1 LQEAQNIIKEGA
13 MNFNFGDMDELSSDS
28 MSDNLSIFSR
38 TPSPPRGMMGLPT
51 PPLSQHSPSGTPS
64 PSTDASLTDEDGP
77 PPSKR
82 RRISPSMPRETQRL
96 DLYDASS
103 QPEELER
110 LVKALK
116 NKRKIVVIAG
126 AGISVSAGSK
136 CIQAFLNTRKHRLYL
151 A

>member
-1 LQEAQNIIKEGA
+1 MTFL
-13 MNFNFGDMDELSSDS
+13 GDMDELSSDS
-28 MSDNLSIFSR
+28 MSDNLSVFSR

-64 PSTDASLTDEDGP
+64 PSTDASLTDEDGQ

-82 RRISPSMPRETQRL
+82 RRISPSMPRDTQRL
-96 DLYDASS
+96 DLYDPSA

-136 CIQAFLNTRKHRLYL
+136 YMTILLKSLPYSLLPVRALYDVVY
-151 A
+151 

>member
-1 LQEAQNIIKEGA
+1 
-13 MNFNFGDMDELSSDS
+13 
-28 MSDNLSIFSR
+28 
-38 TPSPPRGMMGLPT
+38 
-51 PPLSQHSPSGTPS
+51 
-64 PSTDASLTDEDGP
+64 
-77 PPSKR
+77 
-82 RRISPSMPRETQRL
+82 MPRETQRL

-126 AGISVSAGSK
+126 AGISVSAGSE
-136 CIQAFLNTRKHRLYL
+136 CIKVLLNTRKNRLFP